1 MNAKRV
7 LVFLVLMLSI
17 QFVKAQD
24 SIPVN
29 EPQPLTDTIPVR
41 DTSKVDSLL
50 VDSVGRVNLLKK
62 DSLNDLA
69 KVDSITKKK
78 HSPRKAAIRSAI
90 IPGWGQ
96 VYNKKIWKVPI
107 VYAAIGIPIGTFI
120 YNKNWYTKTRD
131 AARMIAS
138 NDTANY
144 KGRVDPQLWV
154 FFSTDNAI
162 GSLLNYRNEFR
173 RNMDYSILI
182 TLLFWGLNVVD
193 ATVDAHLKDFD
204 VSDDLSLRIK
214 PALIN
219 YNTPG
224 VSFVFT
230 IGKHSNKTERNLY

>member
-1 MNAKRV
+1 MSAKRV
-7 LVFLVLMLSI
+7 LVFLVLMLSLMHL
-17 QFVKAQD
+17 KAQD
-24 SIPVN
+24 
-29 EPQPLTDTIPVR
+29 TIPARDSVPLR
-41 DTSKVDSLL
+41 DTVPIRDSLKTDSLL
-50 VDSVGRVNLLKK
+50 VDSVGQVNLINR
-62 DSLNDLA
+62 DSVA
-69 KVDSITKKK
+69 AQVDTVTKKK

-214 PALIN
+214 PTLIN
-219 YNTPG
+219 YSTPG

-230 IGKHSNKTERNLY
+230 IGKHSNRTMRNLY

>member
-1 MNAKRV
+1 MSAKRV
-7 LVFLVLMLSI
+7 LVFLVIMLSLMY
-17 QFVKAQD
+17 VKAQD
-24 SIPVN
+24 TIPARDSV
-29 EPQPLTDTIPVR
+29 PLFDTIPVH
-41 DTSKVDSLL
+41 DTLKTDSLV
-50 VDSVGRVNLLKK
+50 VDSVGHVNLINR
-62 DSLNDLA
+62 DSVAAQADT
-69 KVDSITKKK
+69 VTKKK

-131 AARMIAS
+131 AARMIAL

-214 PALIN
+214 PTLIN
-219 YNTPG
+219 YSTPG

-230 IGKHSNKTERNLY
+230 IGKHSNRTMRNLY